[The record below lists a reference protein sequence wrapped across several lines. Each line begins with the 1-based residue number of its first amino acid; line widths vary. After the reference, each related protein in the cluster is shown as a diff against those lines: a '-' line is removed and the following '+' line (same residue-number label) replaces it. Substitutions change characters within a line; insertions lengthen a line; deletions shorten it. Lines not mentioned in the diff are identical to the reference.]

1 MDRLISTASWYNP
14 LSVLV
19 NHGWREIEDIVFYRK
34 TGEEYHVGR
43 GWFGGNSNLKEGEF
57 IDVPSVSL
65 RRKIRFDGEAFA
77 VSVKKSCLGEK
88 KKRMVLYLPFEFFEF
103 ESERVE
109 SKHGEKIE
117 HFEKFVSKRDP
128 RVFFQHKAGTS
139 IDEER
144 RGELRKLR
152 LRKERL
158 ERSLKKVEKEISV
171 LEFGP

>member
-103 ESERVE
+103 EFLPFLNRLNNIANSHNSR
-109 SKHGEKIE
+109 GTAPQPNLWITGADG
-117 HFEKFVSKRDP
+117 KFDFSLLMPLAFTIAVGCKLIP
-128 RVFFQHKAGTS
+128 CLG
-139 IDEER
+139 ID
-144 RGELRKLR
+144 
-152 LRKERL
+152 
-158 ERSLKKVEKEISV
+158 V
-171 LEFGP
+171 